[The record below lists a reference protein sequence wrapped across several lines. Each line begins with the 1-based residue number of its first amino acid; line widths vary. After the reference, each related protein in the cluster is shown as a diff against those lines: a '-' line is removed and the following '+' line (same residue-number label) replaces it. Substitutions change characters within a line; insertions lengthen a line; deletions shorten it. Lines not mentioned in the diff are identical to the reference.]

1 MKVLFLE
8 NVAKKGRKY
17 EVKDVADGF
26 GRNFLIPRKL
36 AELATEKSIA
46 RVEKLRSKQDSERKV
61 QEDLLMKNLGDLK
74 EVNITMTEKANE
86 KGHLFAG
93 IHKEEL
99 IPVIK
104 EQTHLD
110 VDADHIILDHPIK
123 EIGEHEIEIVV
134 GDKKATFKL
143 IVESSDEK

>member
-17 EVKDVADGF
+17 EVKEVASGYA
-26 GRNFLIPRKL
+26 RNFLIPQKL
-36 AELATEKSIA
+36 AELATDKSIT
-46 RVEKLRSKQDSERKV
+46 RVDKLRKQQEAERKI
-61 QEDLLMKNLGDLK
+61 QDDLLIKNLSDLK
-74 EVNITMTEKANE
+74 EVTITMTEKAND

-104 EQTHLD
+104 EQTQLD
-110 VDADHIILDHPIK
+110 VDTEHIILEHPIK
-123 EIGEHEIEIVV
+123 EVGEHQIEILV
-134 GDKKATFKL
+134 GGKKTMFKL
-143 IVESSDEK
+143 VVEAKN